1 MQLHTINSITERK
14 MLYGYYSMVE
24 WEPRGIAKSKNRKYS
39 PKALIYQG
47 FYYFFSLVS
56 NCSV

>member
-47 FYYFFSLVS
+47 FYYFFL
-56 NCSV
+56 C